1 MTHRRKL
8 ALSGAALL
16 AVCSTMLAATPAQ
29 ASGNDYGRD
38 HGHDAA
44 TTPIKHVV
52 VIFQENVSFDH
63 YFATYPLAA
72 NITGE
77 TLQGSGA
84 SAAAFTAAPNTPRKV
99 NTLATAGLLAPANP
113 NTVQPF
119 RLSPSQAVTCDQDH
133 GYTAEQRAY
142 DAGKMDA
149 FVQNTT
155 RDSCASPQY
164 GTNGLVMGYYDG
176 NTVTG
181 VWNYAQHYAMSD
193 NSYSTTFGPST
204 PGALNLVSGQTWGAS
219 EFTAAGAPLVT
230 TSSDYTVRFP
240 NTAGVGT
247 VTNDPDPVYDDCSNS
262 SHKTSYTLAGMSGQN
277 VGDLMNA
284 QGVSWGWF
292 QGGFRPTTAAT
303 QTTPAACLSAHPN
316 VAGISSTDYSA
327 HHEPFQYYASTANPH
342 HLPPASVAEVGH
354 AGQANHQYDLTDF
367 AAVVNSQNMPAVSF
381 LKAASYQDGHAGYSD
396 PIDEQAFLAAEINTI
411 EKSPNW
417 RDTMVVVAYDDSD
430 GWYDHQAAKLTNA
443 SATTDDATFCAAAAS
458 SGVPVASGQV
468 DRCGPGPRQPLLVIS
483 PFAKTNYVDHTQ
495 TDQASILKFIE
506 DNWRLGRIGG
516 GSADARAGSLNGMLH
531 MPNPTAPQVLLDPA
545 TGVVTSVKS
554 VSGHRQD
561 R

>member
-1 MTHRRKL
+1 MTHHRKL

-16 AVCSTMLAATPAQ
+16 AVCSTVLAAAPAQ
-29 ASGNDYGRD
+29 ASEND
-38 HGHDAA
+38 HGRNEA
-44 TTPIKHVV
+44 TTPIQHVV

-63 YFATYPLAA
+63 YFATYPIAA
-72 NITGE
+72 NTAGE

-84 SAAAFTAAPNTPRKV
+84 SAATFTAARNTPRKV
-99 NTLATAGLLAPANP
+99 NTLAAAGLLAPANP

-142 DAGKMDA
+142 NGGAMDA

-181 VWNYAQHYAMSD
+181 LWNYAQNYAMSD

-204 PGALNLVSGQTWGAS
+204 PGALNLVSGQTFGAS

-230 TSSDYTVRFP
+230 TASDYTVRFP
-240 NTAGVGT
+240 NASGVGT

-277 VGDLMNA
+277 IGDLMNA

-303 QTTPAACLSAHPN
+303 GSSAAACLTTHAN
-316 VAGISSTDYSA
+316 IAGSSSTDYSA

-342 HLPPASVAEVGH
+342 HLPPASVAEIGH
-354 AGQANHQYDLTDF
+354 AGQANHQYDLSDF
-367 AAVVNSQNMPAVSF
+367 SAVVNSPNMPAVSF

-411 EKSPNW
+411 ETSPNW
-417 RDTMVVVAYDDSD
+417 RSTMVVIAYDDSD
-430 GWYDHQAAKLTNA
+430 GWYDHQAAKVTNA
-443 SATTDDATFCAAAAS
+443 SATTDDAAFCANAAA
-458 SGVPVASGQV
+458 SGVPVADGQV
-468 DRCGPGPRQPLLVIS
+468 DRCGPGQRQPLLVIS

-495 TDQASILKFIE
+495 TDQASILRFIE
-506 DNWRLGRIGG
+506 DNWKLGRIGG
-516 GSADARAGSLNGMLH
+516 GSADARAGSLGGMLH
-531 MPNPTAPQVLLDPA
+531 LPNPTAPRVLLDPA
-545 TGVVTSVKS
+545 TGVVTSVTPA
-554 VSGHRQD
+554 SGHWRD